1 MIPDLLLAL
10 MGVPGDVFTL
20 HTDENGDE
28 SLVVAKDVDFIKIH
42 ERARL
47 DALVEIGGAYRALD
61 RLARSE
67 TTRAHF
73 SDAPSSPYRRA
84 LAIAIVERLGAYEA
98 MILNLEQDALRR
110 GGAAGTLNA
119 IESALSDE
127 RVVLPSMC
135 EEYARVFD
143 GESPMRGAEVI
154 RRVRE
159 TWLRAGHPAA
169 RATFERAYR
178 RVNHAMMQQI
188 LGWCAHGTVVDPSDE
203 FFVRALRGGEERDED
218 GEEDAR
224 RGAGREDDDG
234 SGVWHES
241 HRVALERIPPGVELS
256 TAEAISFIG
265 RGVRV
270 LTHPTKSASMRGHF
284 DAEAYAARATRRVR
298 ALAAAPAFDPR
309 AFEAEVEVMR
319 AEIAEALGEVLLRE
333 SGLVSHLAAM
343 RDFYLLGKGD
353 LYATFLD
360 EARDLLALPPKP
372 GSATRELST
381 HFTQAMAIAYPD
393 EGESQS
399 SFRLVYASALTRSGR
414 ETTTSATPSSAFMPR
429 AHIPEYDAWD
439 GIGLECAIEWPMG
452 IFLTKDTIDRYKTM
466 FKYALRL
473 RRAQFDLQDAWI
485 RLRRSGLSQT
495 LRLRHAMNQLIENWR
510 TYIHVDVIETE
521 YKKMVETIGET
532 TDFNACA
539 LAHRQYLASVVA
551 HSFID
556 VGSIMTIFED
566 IFALVRELCET
577 SAEYTRGQGLPA
589 DWDDRVDYLTRQFE
603 KNSVELFDTLRGGY
617 VVELPS
623 LRALI
628 ARFNFN
634 DFFEDASVKD
644 VSTMQMKFNDLDV

>member
-28 SLVVAKDVDFIKIH
+28 TLAVTKDVDFIKIH

-67 TTRAHF
+67 TTRAAF
-73 SDAPSSPYRRA
+73 SDAPSSLYRRA

-110 GGAAGTLNA
+110 GAASGALNA
-119 IESALSDE
+119 IESALRDE

-135 EEYARVFD
+135 EQYGDVFD
-143 GESPMRGAEVI
+143 AKAPLRGAAVI
-154 RRVRE
+154 RRARE

-178 RVNHAMMQQI
+178 RVNHVMMQQV

-203 FFVRALRGGEERDED
+203 FFVRALDGKGRTEAEAEEER
-218 GEEDAR
+218 
-224 RGAGREDDDG
+224 RGVDDDDDDG

-270 LTHPTKSASMRGHF
+270 LTHPTKSASIRGHF
-284 DAEAYAARATRRVR
+284 DAEAYASRATRRVR

-309 AFEAEVEVMR
+309 AFEAEVEGMR

-343 RDFYLLGKGD
+343 REFYLLGKGD

-381 HFTQAMAIAYPD
+381 HFNQAIASAYPAD
-393 EGESQS
+393 DGESQS
-399 SFRLVYASALTRSGR
+399 NFRVVYASALTRSEE

-429 AHIPEYDAWD
+429 ARVPEYDAWD
-439 GIGLECAIEWPMG
+439 GIGLECDIQWPMG

-485 RLRRSGLSQT
+485 RLRRSGLSRT
-495 LRLRHAMNQLIENWR
+495 LRLRHAMYQLIENWR

-521 YKKMVETIGET
+521 YKKMVDIIAGT

-556 VGSIMTIFED
+556 VGSVTTIFED
-566 IFALVRELCET
+566 IFALIRELCET
-577 SAEYTRGQGLPA
+577 SAKYTRGQGVPA
-589 DWDDRVDYLTRQFE
+589 DWDDRIDYLTRQFE
-603 KNSVELFDTLRGGY
+603 KNSVELFEHLRGGY

-644 VSTMQMKFNDLDV
+644 VSAMQMKFDDLDV